1 MGTWYFILGKEMDVW
16 ENMGQNFDIFLFL
29 ILFMLG
35 VDYFKNWLENE
46 LWFIANINYEECG
59 YRH

>member
-1 MGTWYFILGKEMDVW
+1 MDVW

-29 ILFMLG
+29 ILFMLE

-46 LWFIANINYEECG
+46 L
-59 YRH
+59 

>member
-1 MGTWYFILGKEMDVW
+1 MDIW

-46 LWFIANINYEECG
+46 L
-59 YRH
+59 